1 MRLRGGGCG
10 ASTPAKVSPKTANN
24 VDHAGVQLLAALDD
38 RLVAALESGA
48 IKLVRAEALCDE
60 ATETEF
66 AKIRRRQDLEELERS
81 RGVRIFLTPSEAVAA
96 LRAKGRLVGG
106 LTYGWTT
113 PDHPDVSGMVLA
125 AVRRFLRSELG
136 RHVVAVFWD
145 FASLPQKPRSPA
157 EDALFKQA
165 LGVMGDVYASPLGT
179 TVLRHTNVSALIA
192 AAPRRHRSRVS
203 TGRVSR
209 SLALVRAGAAAPAR
223 V

>member
-1 MRLRGGGCG
+1 MVALRLRGGGCG
-10 ASTPAKVSPKTANN
+10 ASTAAKVKRT
-24 VDHAGVQLLAALDD
+24 GIQLLAALDD

-81 RGVRIFLTPSEAVAA
+81 RGVRIFHTPSEAVAA

-125 AVRRFLRSELG
+125 AV
-136 RHVVAVFWD
+136 
-145 FASLPQKPRSPA
+145 PRSQRSQSGHETQSRFSVQSWRRSWSTSGQHPII
-157 EDALFKQA
+157 DA
-165 LGVMGDVYASPLGT
+165 P
-179 TVLRHTNVSALIA
+179 
-192 AAPRRHRSRVS
+192 
-203 TGRVSR
+203 
-209 SLALVRAGAAAPAR
+209 
-223 V
+223 

>member
-1 MRLRGGGCG
+1 MVCSRGVMNEKMNMKMVALRLRGGGAG
-10 ASTPAKVSPKTANN
+10 ASTGAASATAAQDA
-24 VDHAGVQLLAALDD
+24 DHAGIRLLAALDD
-38 RLVAALESGA
+38 RLIAALESGA

-81 RGVRIFLTPSEAVAA
+81 RGVRIFLTPSEAATA

-136 RHVVAVFWD
+136 R
-145 FASLPQKPRSPA
+145 A
-157 EDALFKQA
+157 ERRR
-165 LGVMGDVYASPLGT
+165 LGLGT
-179 TVLRHTNVSALIA
+179 QEEEREGKTAV
-192 AAPRRHRSRVS
+192 
-203 TGRVSR
+203 
-209 SLALVRAGAAAPAR
+209 
-223 V
+223 